1 MNAEFIAVIDYWVRE
16 KGIEKATLLSAVQD
30 CLVGAAKKALGPAR
44 DLRCEINPKTG
55 EIKAFAKLLVVEKV
69 EDARSEISLLEARIN
84 APEAQCGDE
93 IEKEVTPH
101 DFGRIA
107 AQHAKQNLIQLIRR
121 IEKSKIYSEFK
132 DRTGDIVDGVVSRFE
147 KGDVL
152 VDLGKYEALMPSR
165 ERVPSEN
172 YEVGER
178 LHFYIKSVE
187 NRQNGPEIILSRA
200 DAAFVLRL
208 FEIEISEIKDGTIE
222 VKGIAR
228 EPGVRTKIAV
238 YSKDSKVDP
247 VGACVGIRGQR
258 VKNIVRE
265 LNNEKID
272 IIKYDEDITRYVSN
286 ALAPAKLKSYEV
298 VAAQKYIHV
307 WTTEDQLS
315 LAIGRRGQNARL
327 TSQLT
332 GWRIDIDAEEPEP
345 TGFDAL
351 VANAISDF
359 VKIPSIT
366 EEQAELL
373 VRSGFTS
380 ANAVL
385 HADLADLEAIEGI
398 GESAKEIVNAVRE
411 ESERV
416 SLNDEKN

>member
-1 MNAEFIAVIDYWVRE
+1 M
-16 KGIEKATLLSAVQD
+16 SAVQD

-187 NRQNGPEIILSRA
+187 NRQNGTEIIHSRA

-208 FEIEISEIKDGTIE
+208 FEIENNEIKDGTIE

-286 ALAPAKLKSYEV
+286 ALAPAKLKSYKV
-298 VAAQKYIHV
+298 NTAQKKIHQKP
-307 WTTEDQLS
+307 TKTQLS
-315 LAIGRRGQNARL
+315 L
-327 TSQLT
+327 T
-332 GWRIDIDAEEPEP
+332 
-345 TGFDAL
+345 
-351 VANAISDF
+351 
-359 VKIPSIT
+359 
-366 EEQAELL
+366 
-373 VRSGFTS
+373 
-380 ANAVL
+380 
-385 HADLADLEAIEGI
+385 
-398 GESAKEIVNAVRE
+398 
-411 ESERV
+411 
-416 SLNDEKN
+416 NDRK